1 MLAERL
7 LVGGLSL
14 LTRLRGQ
21 RARRLLELNDAF
33 LAVLLSADFLGHS
46 RSLRGHKIDRLGYD
60 CYLIP
65 IHSYMLVHVN
75 YIAEDCNT
83 CFNKK

>member
-21 RARRLLELNDAF
+21 RARRLLELNDA
-33 LAVLLSADFLGHS
+33 LVTVLLTANLFGH
-46 RSLRGHKIDRLGYD
+46 RRG
-60 CYLIP
+60 LI
-65 IHSYMLVHVN
+65 S
-75 YIAEDCNT
+75 E
-83 CFNKK
+83 